1 MKLLVRSI
9 FIAVVVLLVG
19 NVQGAY
25 AQYFKFD
32 VSEVTQPVPV
42 GSTFNVKIL
51 INTAG
56 IQVISGDALFGFD
69 PSKVSINSAESGN
82 FFTYFSGTPLGG
94 ANNKYLV
101 SSWEESISSA
111 KSSSSDTLFATLS
124 LTAKTNGTAVLSF
137 DCTVGSEAD
146 SNINQASDSKDIIKC
161 SGMTPVTIALGTGGP
176 TGEPTPTSLPV
187 TTTAPTPTSGPI
199 ATSTPVPTSVSIP
212 TKAPHP
218 VVSTVPRSGVAEV
231 TFVALGI
238 GVLLTVVGALLIL

>member
-1 MKLLVRSI
+1 MKLLARSI
-9 FIAVVVLLVG
+9 FIAVVFLLAG
-19 NVQGAY
+19 GVQGAY

-32 VSEVTQPVPV
+32 ASSVTQPVPV

-56 IQVISGDALFGFD
+56 VGVIAGDALFGFD
-69 PSKVSINSAESGN
+69 PSKVSIDSAESGN

-101 SSWEESISSA
+101 SGWEESVSSA

-124 LTAKTNGTAVLSF
+124 LTAKTSGTAVLSF

-161 SGMTPVTIALGTGGP
+161 SEMTPVTIALGTGGP
-176 TGEPTPTSLPV
+176 TTGPTSPPVTTEPTPTSE
-187 TTTAPTPTSGPI
+187 PI

-212 TKAPHP
+212 TNTPHP
-218 VVSTVPRSGVAEV
+218 VVSAVPRSGVAEV
-231 TFVALGI
+231 TFVALGV
-238 GVLLTVVGALLIL
+238 GVLLTIVGALLIL